1 MGLFEH
7 WPYTNFHDLNLDWI
21 IKKIKNV
28 ETAEANSQASAEAS
42 AESAAASQLSAEAA
56 LASQEAAYQSELNAA
71 ESEENAASSEAN
83 AKNYSDHIADP
94 VSGIVTEWLN
104 ENITPTTPAID
115 ASLTVSGAAADARA
129 TGNAIKY
136 SDSISVGLNKLA
148 ERKLF
153 NISAGETIRIASE
166 DGTNM
171 TPAYLKTYDIN
182 GSTIDSYSLSGYSTK
197 ERIITVNSSSAI
209 VSIEGGTA
217 QNIIVERIGTDLSN
231 ELTDFENLVK
241 RSLCVNS
248 ELTTLNEIKYMFIPS
263 GHNVIIKSES
273 GDVMTPTY
281 LRVYDNYGNKID
293 DVSLSGYGVSLRKY
307 TTTADVYKIA
317 ITGGTAQNIEVFDID
332 SSVSLYVNENAGEYS
347 ETEKYN
353 AVISQLN
360 KITEFITNT
369 GDKIVC
375 RSVDGSNMTPTYLY
389 FYSHD
394 LKQVAYYGLSGWGT
408 KREITM
414 PANSSYI
421 MMIGGTAQDIEIINT
436 TLKKTTLY
444 ERTVPS
450 IYAYPLNVKNID
462 TSDKITTFESHVS
475 DNSDNESFIFF
486 TDPHTL
492 RSIPSGKEETYYM
505 LSIIKN

>member
-197 ERIITVNSSSAI
+197 K
-209 VSIEGGTA
+209 GYFF
-217 QNIIVERIGTDLSN
+217 NIFFSTFSFSKD
-231 ELTDFENLVK
+231 
-241 RSLCVNS
+241 
-248 ELTTLNEIKYMFIPS
+248 
-263 GHNVIIKSES
+263 ES
-273 GDVMTPTY
+273 
-281 LRVYDNYGNKID
+281 
-293 DVSLSGYGVSLRKY
+293 
-307 TTTADVYKIA
+307 
-317 ITGGTAQNIEVFDID
+317 
-332 SSVSLYVNENAGEYS
+332 
-347 ETEKYN
+347 
-353 AVISQLN
+353 
-360 KITEFITNT
+360 
-369 GDKIVC
+369 
-375 RSVDGSNMTPTYLY
+375 
-389 FYSHD
+389 
-394 LKQVAYYGLSGWGT
+394 
-408 KREITM
+408 
-414 PANSSYI
+414 
-421 MMIGGTAQDIEIINT
+421 EII
-436 TLKKTTLY
+436 LC
-444 ERTVPS
+444 
-450 IYAYPLNVKNID
+450 
-462 TSDKITTFESHVS
+462 
-475 DNSDNESFIFF
+475 IF
-486 TDPHTL
+486 L
-492 RSIPSGKEETYYM
+492 
-505 LSIIKN
+505 